1 MIKNYNV
8 FLFVIIN
15 IQLNY
20 TRAILL
26 RKIQQMKWSQTLI
39 PTLKES
45 PSEAEIDSHK
55 LMIRAGLIRRI
66 TSGAYAYL
74 PLGTLVLNK
83 VITIVREEM
92 NRAGAIEVF
101 LPALQPLDLLE
112 ESGRLTVFGD
122 DLITFEDRHGKTTAL
137 GPTHEEIITDIVRNE
152 MNSYRQFP
160 ITLYQIQTKF
170 RDETRPRFGVL
181 RSKEFIMKDAY
192 SFDVDYDGLNKSYK
206 SMYDAYCR
214 IFDRCGLDY
223 IVVEADSG
231 AMGGDVSHEFMVPS
245 PVGEDIL
252 VRCLKCGYSANRE
265 RAETA
270 PIPQENHAPLQTMKE
285 VHTPN
290 KHTIQEVSDFLNVG
304 PHQMVK
310 TMIYISGGQPV
321 AVLLRGDH
329 EVNETKLTRV
339 LGQETVALA
348 DRNTIEHVTGAH
360 VGFAGPVGLKIK
372 IIADQAVSIL
382 RNFVTGA
389 NKSDTHLL
397 DVNPDRDFKIDQIAN
412 IRYVTRG
419 DKCPKCSHELDV
431 SQGIEVGHVFK
442 LGTKYSDALKA
453 RFLDANGKENSI
465 IMGCYGIGI
474 NRIIA
479 SLIER
484 SHDENGIIWPLSLA
498 PYQVIIIP
506 VNVND
511 TNSMGMAN
519 SIYDDLTNN
528 EGTDVLLDDRDQ
540 RPGVKFKDADLIG
553 IPIKIIIGKKFTET
567 KELEIKLRKSGE
579 TYLTPPEGIRSR
591 LKCLFEMLS
600 RP

>member
-1 MIKNYNV
+1 
-8 FLFVIIN
+8 
-15 IQLNY
+15 
-20 TRAILL
+20 
-26 RKIQQMKWSQTLI
+26 MKWSQTLI

-83 VITIVREEM
+83 VIAIVREEM
-92 NRAGAIEVF
+92 NRAGAVEVF

-112 ESGRLTVFGD
+112 ESGRLAVFGD

-214 IFDRCGLDY
+214 IFDRCGLNY

>member
-1 MIKNYNV
+1 
-8 FLFVIIN
+8 
-15 IQLNY
+15 
-20 TRAILL
+20 
-26 RKIQQMKWSQTLI
+26 MKWSQTLI

-83 VITIVREEM
+83 VVSIVREEM

-112 ESGRLTVFGD
+112 ESGRLAVFGD

-252 VRCLKCGYSANRE
+252 IRCLKCGYSANRE

-285 VHTPN
+285 VYTPN
-290 KHTIQEVSDFLNVG
+290 KHTIQEVSNFLKVD

-329 EVNETKLTRV
+329 EVNETKLTKV

-348 DRNTIEHVTGAH
+348 DHNTIEHVTGAH

-382 RNFVTGA
+382 RNFVAGA

-397 DVNPDRDFKIDQIAN
+397 NVNPERDFRIDQIAN

-419 DKCPKCSHELDV
+419 DKCPKCNHELDV

-442 LGTKYSDALKA
+442 LGTKYSDALNA
-453 RFLDANGKENSI
+453 RFLDANGKGKSI
-465 IMGCYGIGI
+465 IMGCYGIGV

-484 SHDENGIIWPLSLA
+484 SHDENGIIWPLSLT

-511 TNSMGMAN
+511 TNSMKMAN

-528 EGTDVLLDDRDQ
+528 EGIDILLDDRDQ

-579 TYLTPPEGIRSR
+579 IFLTPPEEVRSR
-591 LKCLFEMLS
+591 LKYLFEMLS
-600 RP
+600 KP

>member
-1 MIKNYNV
+1 
-8 FLFVIIN
+8 
-15 IQLNY
+15 
-20 TRAILL
+20 
-26 RKIQQMKWSQTLI
+26 MKWSQTLI

-45 PSEAEIDSHK
+45 PAEAEIDSHK

-74 PLGTLVLNK
+74 PLGTLALNK
-83 VITIVREEM
+83 VISIVREEM
-92 NRAGAIEVF
+92 NRAGAVELF

-112 ESGRLTVFGD
+112 ESGRLAVFGD

-137 GPTHEEIITDIVRNE
+137 GPTHEEIITNIVKNE

>member
-1 MIKNYNV
+1 
-8 FLFVIIN
+8 
-15 IQLNY
+15 
-20 TRAILL
+20 
-26 RKIQQMKWSQTLI
+26 MKWSQTLI

-45 PSEAEIDSHK
+45 PAEAEIDSHK

-74 PLGTLVLNK
+74 PLGTLALNK
-83 VITIVREEM
+83 VISIVREEM
-92 NRAGAIEVF
+92 NRAGAVEVF

-112 ESGRLTVFGD
+112 ESGRLAVFGD

-137 GPTHEEIITDIVRNE
+137 GPTHEEIITNIVKNE

-270 PIPQENHAPLQTMKE
+270 PIPQENHITLQAMKE

-553 IPIKIIIGKKFTET
+553 IPIKIIIGKKFT
-567 KELEIKLRKSGE
+567 
-579 TYLTPPEGIRSR
+579 
-591 LKCLFEMLS
+591 
-600 RP
+600 

>member
-1 MIKNYNV
+1 
-8 FLFVIIN
+8 
-15 IQLNY
+15 
-20 TRAILL
+20 
-26 RKIQQMKWSQTLI
+26 MKWSQTLI

-45 PSEAEIDSHK
+45 PAEAEIDSHK

-74 PLGTLVLNK
+74 PLGTLALNK
-83 VITIVREEM
+83 VISIVREEM
-92 NRAGAIEVF
+92 NRAGAVEVF

-112 ESGRLTVFGD
+112 ESGRLAVFGD

-137 GPTHEEIITDIVRNE
+137 GPTHEEIITNIVKNE

-270 PIPQENHAPLQTMKE
+270 PIPQENHAPLQAMKE

-579 TYLTPPEGIRSR
+579 TFLTPPEEVRSR
-591 LKCLFEMLS
+591 LKYLFEMLS
-600 RP
+600 KP

>member
-1 MIKNYNV
+1 
-8 FLFVIIN
+8 
-15 IQLNY
+15 
-20 TRAILL
+20 
-26 RKIQQMKWSQTLI
+26 MKWSQTLI

-83 VITIVREEM
+83 VIDIVREEM

-112 ESGRLTVFGD
+112 ESGRLNVFGE

-152 MNSYRQFP
+152 INSYRQLP

-192 SFDVDYDGLNKSYK
+192 SFDLDYEGLNKSYK

-223 IVVEADSG
+223 IVVDADSG

-245 PVGEDIL
+245 HVGEDVL
-252 VRCLKCGYSANRE
+252 VQCLKCGYNANRE
-265 RAETA
+265 RAEPA
-270 PIPQENHAPLQTMKE
+270 PILPENHATLQPIGE
-285 VHTPN
+285 VFTPE
-290 KHTIQEVSDFLNVG
+290 KHTIQEVGTFLNVK
-304 PHQMVK
+304 PSQMVK
-310 TMIYISGGQPV
+310 TMIYISNGQPV
-321 AVLLRGDH
+321 AILLRGDH
-329 EVNETKLTRV
+329 EVNETKLTKI
-339 LGQETVALA
+339 LGQDTVALA
-348 DRNTIEHVTGAH
+348 DHNAIERVTGAR
-360 VGFAGPVGLKIK
+360 VGFAGPVGLQTK
-372 IIADQAVSIL
+372 IIADQAVSVL

-389 NKSDTHLL
+389 NKSDTHL
-397 DVNPDRDFKIDQIAN
+397 VNVNAERDFKIDRIADV
-412 IRYVTRG
+412 RYVTKG
-419 DKCPKCSHELDV
+419 DKCPRCNHEIDI
-431 SQGIEVGHVFK
+431 SQGIEIGHVFK

-453 RFLDANGKENSI
+453 KFLDANGKEKSM
-465 IMGCYGIGI
+465 IMGCYGIGV

-479 SLIER
+479 ALIER
-484 SHDENGIIWPLSLA
+484 SHDANGILWPISLA
-498 PYQVIIIP
+498 PYKAIIIP

-511 TNSMGMAN
+511 AASMQVAN
-519 SIYDDLTNN
+519 HIYEDLTNIAGI
-528 EGTDVLLDDRDQ
+528 EVLLDDRDQ

-579 TYLTPPEGIRSR
+579 TFLTPPEEVRS
-591 LKCLFEMLS
+591 KIKQLFEMLS
-600 RP
+600 KP

>member
-1 MIKNYNV
+1 
-8 FLFVIIN
+8 
-15 IQLNY
+15 
-20 TRAILL
+20 
-26 RKIQQMKWSQTLI
+26 MKWSQTLI

-83 VITIVREEM
+83 VIAIVREEM
-92 NRAGAIEVF
+92 NRAGAVEVF

-112 ESGRLTVFGD
+112 ESGRLAVFGD

>member
-1 MIKNYNV
+1 
-8 FLFVIIN
+8 
-15 IQLNY
+15 
-20 TRAILL
+20 
-26 RKIQQMKWSQTLI
+26 MKWSQTLI

-83 VITIVREEM
+83 VIDIVREEM
-92 NRAGAIEVF
+92 NRAGAVEVF

-112 ESGRLTVFGD
+112 ESGRLSVFGD

-152 MNSYRQFP
+152 INSYRQLP
-160 ITLYQIQTKF
+160 ITFYQIQTKF

-192 SFDVDYDGLNKSYK
+192 SFDLDYEGLNRSYK

-223 IVVEADSG
+223 IVCEADSG

-245 PVGEDIL
+245 QVGEDVLI
-252 VRCLKCGYSANRE
+252 RCMKCGYSANRE
-265 RAETA
+265 RAEAA
-270 PIPQENHAPLQTMKE
+270 PIPRENNTTLQPIKE
-285 VHTPN
+285 ISTPN
-290 KHTIQEVSDFLNVG
+290 KHTIQEVSDFLKVK
-304 PHQMVK
+304 PSQMVK
-310 TMIYISGGQPV
+310 TMIYISDGQPV

-329 EVNETKLTRV
+329 EVNETKLTKL

-348 DRNTIEHVTGAH
+348 DHTTIEHVTGAR
-360 VGFAGPVGLKIK
+360 VGFAGPVGLQIK

-389 NKSDTHLL
+389 NKSDVHLL
-397 DVNPDRDFKIDQIAN
+397 NVNPERDFIIDRIADV
-412 IRYVTRG
+412 RYVTKG
-419 DKCPKCSHELDV
+419 DKCPKCNHEIDI
-431 SQGIEVGHVFK
+431 SQGIEIGHVFK

-453 RFLDANGKENSI
+453 KFLDANGKEKSI
-465 IMGCYGIGI
+465 IMGCYGIGV

-479 SLIER
+479 ALIER

-498 PYQVIIIP
+498 PYKVIIIP

-511 TNSMGMAN
+511 AVSMKMAN
-519 SIYDDLTNN
+519 QIYDELINVAGV
-528 EGTDVLLDDRDQ
+528 EVLLDDRDQ

-553 IPIKIIIGKKFTET
+553 IPIKIVIGKKFTET

-579 TYLTPPEGIRSR
+579 TFLTPPGEVQMKI
-591 LKCLFEMLS
+591 KQLFEMLS
-600 RP
+600 KP

>member
-1 MIKNYNV
+1 MSTSCGCAALRNY
-8 FLFVIIN
+8 
-15 IQLNY
+15 
-20 TRAILL
+20 L
-26 RKIQQMKWSQTLI
+26 RNIQQMKWSQTLI

-74 PLGTLVLNK
+74 PLGTLALNK

-112 ESGRLTVFGD
+112 ESGRLAVFGD

-270 PIPQENHAPLQTMKE
+270 PIPQENPKTLQAMKE

>member
-1 MIKNYNV
+1 
-8 FLFVIIN
+8 
-15 IQLNY
+15 
-20 TRAILL
+20 
-26 RKIQQMKWSQTLI
+26 MKWSQTLI

-45 PSEAEIDSHK
+45 PAEAEIDSHK

-74 PLGTLVLNK
+74 PLGTLALNK
-83 VITIVREEM
+83 VISIVREEM
-92 NRAGAIEVF
+92 NRAGAVEVF

-112 ESGRLTVFGD
+112 ESGRLAVFGD

-137 GPTHEEIITDIVRNE
+137 GPTHEEIITNIVKNE

>member
-1 MIKNYNV
+1 
-8 FLFVIIN
+8 
-15 IQLNY
+15 
-20 TRAILL
+20 
-26 RKIQQMKWSQTLI
+26 MKWSQTLI

-45 PSEAEIDSHK
+45 PAEAEIDSHK

-74 PLGTLVLNK
+74 PLGTLALNK
-83 VITIVREEM
+83 VISIVREEM
-92 NRAGAIEVF
+92 NRAGAVELF

-112 ESGRLTVFGD
+112 ESGRLAVFGD

-137 GPTHEEIITDIVRNE
+137 GPTHEEIITNIVKNE

-579 TYLTPPEGIRSR
+579 IFPTPPEEVKSR
-591 LKCLFEMLS
+591 LKNLFEMLS
-600 RP
+600 KP